1 MAPSLQTTVG
11 GVNLECCIYNASG
24 PKSGHVAD
32 LANVGKSRSGAVL
45 SKSATLEKQSGNPLP
60 RLKKIPL
67 DGKLCDG
74 SINSEGLPNAG
85 IDYYISDAVLDGVAA
100 TGKPYFVSLS
110 GLKVAHNVEMLGK
123 IVEAHAKAPDKIAG
137 VELNLACPNIPGK
150 PTVALD
156 FEQMDDVLAQVLGH
170 SGFAKCGLPLGIKL
184 APYFDGPH
192 YDAAAAIIN
201 KHKARIAYVVTM
213 NTIGNCL
220 VMDTETESALISP
233 KGGFGGIGGGFTK
246 PIALANV
253 YQLRQ
258 RLDPAI
264 GLVGV
269 GGVRTGEDAF
279 QLISCGADAVQT
291 ATTPW
296 LEGPACFDRIASE
309 LQAIMAKKGYSAISD
324 FKGKLKPYDKAN
336 KPKEL
341 PESTAAAGGNATNV
355 VLMLIVAA
363 LLPVCSWLLMRE
375 LGRA

>member
-1 MAPSLQTTVG
+1 MAPSLRTTVG
-11 GVNLECCIYNASG
+11 GVSLECCIYNASG
-24 PKSGHVAD
+24 PKSGHIAD
-32 LANVGKSRSGAVL
+32 LANIGKTQAGAVL

-67 DGKLCDG
+67 NGKLCEG

-85 IDYYISDAVLDGVAA
+85 IDYYISDTVLDGVAA
-100 TGKPYFVSLS
+100 TGKPYIVSLS
-110 GLKVAHNVEMLGK
+110 GLKVEHNVEMLGR
-123 IVEAHAKAPDKIAG
+123 IVEAHGKAPKKIAG

-156 FEQMDDVLAQVLGH
+156 FEQMDDVLKQVLGH
-170 SGFAKCGLPLGIKL
+170 KGFEQSGLPLGNKL

-201 KHKARIAYVVTM
+201 KHKSRIAYVVTM

-220 VMDTETESALISP
+220 VVDTDTESALISP

-258 RLDPAI
+258 RLDPSI

-279 QLISCGADAVQT
+279 QLILCGADAVQT
-291 ATTPW
+291 ATTHW

-309 LQAIMAKKGYSAISD
+309 LSAIMVKKGYNSISE
-324 FKGKLKPYDKAN
+324 FKGKMKPYDKTN
-336 KPKEL
+336 KPKEP
-341 PESTAAAGGNATNV
+341 PEEAPASGGVDTIL
-355 VLMLIVAA
+355 LMLVMVLAPLCSY
-363 LLPVCSWLLMRE
+363 LLWEKVL
-375 LGRA
+375 A

>member
-1 MAPSLQTTVG
+1 MAPSLRTTVG
-11 GVNLECCIYNASG
+11 GVSLECCIYNASG

-32 LANVGKSRSGAVL
+32 LANIGKTQAGAVL

-67 DGKLCDG
+67 NGKLCEG

-85 IDYYISDAVLDGVAA
+85 IDYYISDTVLDGVAA
-100 TGKPYFVSLS
+100 TGKPYIVSLS
-110 GLKVAHNVEMLGK
+110 GLKVEHNVEMLGR
-123 IVEAHAKAPDKIAG
+123 IVEAHGKAPKKIAG

-156 FEQMDDVLAQVLGH
+156 FEQMDDVLKQVLGH
-170 SGFAKCGLPLGIKL
+170 KGFEQSGLPLGIKL

-201 KHKARIAYVVTM
+201 KHKSRIAYVVTM

-220 VMDTETESALISP
+220 VVDTDTESALISP

-258 RLDPAI
+258 RLDPSI

-279 QLISCGADAVQT
+279 QLILCGADAVQT
-291 ATTPW
+291 ATTHW

-309 LQAIMAKKGYSAISD
+309 LSAIMVKKGYNSISE
-324 FKGKLKPYDKAN
+324 FKGKMKPYDKTN
-336 KPKEL
+336 KPKEP
-341 PESTAAAGGNATNV
+341 PEEAPASGGVDTIL
-355 VLMLIVAA
+355 LMLVMVLAPLCSY
-363 LLPVCSWLLMRE
+363 LLWEKVL
-375 LGRA
+375 A